1 MLGEKKFSI
10 SFAHIVSRQSWQQVS
25 SCRRFGDHEFGCWLL
40 AWMRSLMVKKKKGG
54 LECVQCVAVSNI
66 VIISTLPI
74 PESLSDGKW
83 VKCFE
88 IINTLQPLSLFFECQ
103 RNLQSSTN
111 LTRGIDNDTNNM
123 RQREGDNLVGDRKWE
138 LVGLWTD
145 GRQSH

>member
-1 MLGEKKFSI
+1 MLEKKVFHFICSYRVKTKLTA
-10 SFAHIVSRQSWQQVS
+10 SQQLPPVWRSWI
-25 SCRRFGDHEFGCWLL
+25 RLL
-40 AWMRSLMVKKKKGG
+40 AAGLNAITHGEEKKGG

-74 PESLSDGKW
+74 PESLDDGKW

-111 LTRGIDNDTNNM
+111 LTRDIDNDTNNM
-123 RQREGDNLVGDRKWE
+123 RQREGENLVGDRKWE